1 MPRKKFLSHV
11 RLHSAVAALVLLVNL
26 GVGVLGY
33 HVLENLAW
41 VDAFANAA
49 LILSG
54 MGPLAPIHSQAG
66 KIFIGVYAI
75 FSGVVFLTTVGFFLT
90 PIVLGYSTGCI
101 WNQVDDFSPVSVSGA
116 HSLNAPGRRVPSQYN
131 FRARW

>member
-1 MPRKKFLSHV
+1 MTSARTPALMPRKKFLSHV

-54 MGPLAPIHSQAG
+54 MDP
-66 KIFIGVYAI
+66 
-75 FSGVVFLTTVGFFLT
+75 FSSRQDLHRSLCDLQRRGLPNDGRFLSDANRPRILHR
-90 PIVLGYSTGCI
+90 LHLE
-101 WNQVDDFSPVSVSGA
+101 SG
-116 HSLNAPGRRVPSQYN
+116 G
-131 FRARW
+131 